1 MGKKATTILR
11 FNLIIVVGLLCHAA
25 LLAQPTFTAFAD
37 AKDVLLNNYFEVTF
51 TLENGE
57 GTQFMPP
64 DFGQFSVLSGPNQSF
79 QTTIV
84 NGRMS
89 QKQSFGYRL
98 QPRKPGQ
105 FTIGAAKITV
115 AGKTLRSQPLTVRV
129 VQGGSNPDSGK
140 EEVFIRAK
148 LTETTAYLGQQ
159 LLLDYWLYYRV
170 DVDGLNASSES
181 DYAGFFMRDVHQYD
195 KRPIREVINGAQYNA
210 QIIKRVALYPQQ
222 TGAITISPLSVVVGI
237 PVPGT
242 GGTGLFSRP
251 ELKRIVAESKP
262 ITVQVR
268 PLPPPTIARF
278 DDVVGDFAIQA
289 GLSRSTMTTDD
300 ALVLTL
306 AFEGA
311 GDLKRIQPPKLA
323 FPPEFE
329 QYDPKAVSE
338 EYFDLSDGVKGR
350 KVFEYL
356 LVPTRPGKYTISP
369 KIGVFD
375 PKAAAYKEINLTPMV
390 VDVQQG
396 TGKSSGGG
404 LVADAT
410 APEAASEPRQIRLTK
425 GLGTGFFGTPLYW
438 ALLLLPVMVAGG
450 FVTYRNRRAALT
462 VTDPAALR
470 LMRAKQQAEARLKA
484 ADAYRMANDS
494 RGFYAEVER
503 ALLGYIGDKLG
514 IPRADMTKR
523 MVQEKLT
530 ELGASETQTAR
541 FQTLVRNCE
550 MALYAGMDNAAAM
563 ETTYHDSVKLLAEV
577 EEVLG

>member
-1 MGKKATTILR
+1 MALGMLGST
-11 FNLIIVVGLLCHAA
+11 A
-25 LLAQPTFTAFAD
+25 LLGQPTFTAFSD
-37 AKDVLLNNYFEVTF
+37 AKEVLLNNYFEVTF

-57 GTQFMPP
+57 GTEFMPP
-64 DFGQFSVLSGPNQSF
+64 DFGQFSVLSGPSQSF
-79 QTTIV
+79 QTTII

-89 QKQSFGYRL
+89 QRQSFMYRL

-105 FTIGAAKITV
+105 FTIGAARITV
-115 AGKTLRSQPLTVRV
+115 GGKTLRSQPLEVRV
-129 VQGGSNPDSGK
+129 VQGGGSTDSDK

-170 DVDGLNASSES
+170 DVDGLNASKES
-181 DYAGFFMRDVHQYD
+181 DYAGFFTRDVHQYD
-195 KRPIREVINGAQYNA
+195 KRAIREVVNGVQYNA

-222 TGAITISPLSVVVGI
+222 TGSITIGPLSVVVGVPI
-237 PVPGT
+237 PGT
-242 GGTGLFSRP
+242 GRTGVFSRP

-278 DDVVGDFAIQA
+278 DDVVGEFDIQA
-289 GLSRSTMTTDD
+289 GLSRNTMTTDD

-306 AFEGA
+306 VFEGA

-356 LVPTRPGKYTISP
+356 LVPTRPGKYTVSP
-369 KIGVFD
+369 KVGVFD
-375 PKAAAYKEINLTPMV
+375 PKAAAYKEVKLTPMS
-390 VDVQQG
+390 VDVQPG
-396 TGKSSGGG
+396 TGQSAGGG

-410 APEAASEPRQIRLTK
+410 APDAVGEPRQRMRLTK

-438 ALLLLPVMVAGG
+438 VLLLLPVVVAGG
-450 FVTYRNRRAALT
+450 LATYHGRRAAPT
-462 VTDPAALR
+462 VANPAATRQL
-470 LMRAKQQAEARLKA
+470 RAKQQAEARLKA
-484 ADAYRMANDS
+484 AETYRVANDS
-494 RGFYAEVER
+494 RAFYAEVER

-523 MVQEKLT
+523 MVQEKLA
-530 ELGASETQTAR
+530 ELGVSEAQNAR

-550 MALYAGMDNAAAM
+550 MALYAGMDNASAM
-563 ETTYHDSVKLLAEV
+563 ETTYHDSAKLLAEV